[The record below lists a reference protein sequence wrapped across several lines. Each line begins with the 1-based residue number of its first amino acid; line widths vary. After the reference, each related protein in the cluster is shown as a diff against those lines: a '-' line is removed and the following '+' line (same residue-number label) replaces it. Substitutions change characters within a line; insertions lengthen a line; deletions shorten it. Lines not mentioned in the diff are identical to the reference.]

1 MKRIIISSSVI
12 GTILTCNVVT
22 ADKDVKISKVTNLAD
37 SKEYTFDITNAILD
51 STKKKSNYILFRLKM
66 SKTTNETKEQLQK
79 QIKDLTKEYFI
90 SAIKEKDTVGGFI
103 EYKEGTGFQSGK
115 QYEIYIDKIKKL
127 DAGKLNILGG
137 SNKEIAN
144 INSYKAY
151 QLFKKESITEK
162 ELLDFIKNIQDNFK
176 IIEPDNIYISNFKIS
191 DTPITLEGKDFK
203 DVKVV
208 QACKIILNNILSNNK
223 VEIETQHLKDKIN
236 ISIKDEDA
244 FDSTK
249 LNNAANF
256 ENIKKYLKTLSTGRH
271 VDENPDYKAFLDVI
285 RLNDEKLASINL
297 EININGGNYE
307 TLDGDTAFETGK
319 QYTIKF
325 PNDFYKKDIPTP
337 TTTDIKVKFVAKE
350 GFKLKGLTAD
360 KTVKLTNLTVK
371 DLITAINTEIN
382 DLNLTLDG
390 NFIISIAD
398 FAGNVELTTAV
409 NANKLVTITINKGKY
424 IEEDKKENP
433 GGEEEQNQQQDQKQD
448 KDTNKKRKGYSGSN
462 KK

>member
-1 MKRIIISSSVI
+1 MRRIIISSSVI

-151 QLFKKESITEK
+151 QLSKKESITEK
-162 ELLDFIKNIQDNFK
+162 ELLEFIKNIQDNFNV
-176 IIEPDNIYISNFKIS
+176 IEPDKLYIDDFKINN
-191 DTPITLEGKDFK
+191 TPANLKGKDFNAAG
-203 DVKVV
+203 KV
-208 QACKIILNNILSNNK
+208 ILNNILLNNK

-236 ISIKDEDA
+236 ISIKDEDL
-244 FDSTK
+244 FDVDK

-271 VDENPDYKAFLDVI
+271 TDENPDYKTFLGVI
-285 RLNDEKLASINL
+285 RSMDDKLIPIDLKIKIDESVYK
-297 EININGGNYE
+297 
-307 TLDGDTAFETGK
+307 TLDGNTAFKTGK

-325 PNDFYKKDIPTP
+325 PDDFYKKDIPTP
-337 TTTDIKVKFVAKE
+337 TTTNIKVKFVAKE

-360 KTVKLTNLTVK
+360 KTVKLTNLTVQ
-371 DLITAINTEIN
+371 DLITAINNEIN
-382 DLNLTLDG
+382 DLNLALDG

-398 FAGNVELTTAV
+398 FAGNVKLTTAI

-424 IEEDKKENP
+424 IEEIKEKDPNQNPNP
-433 GGEEEQNQQQDQKQD
+433 GEEQKQNQQQDQKQV
-448 KDTNKKRKGYSGSN
+448 KNNKKKCSN
-462 KK
+462 YK